1 LLTGRVPGVVVGGF
15 GNDLDI
21 SNSFLSVLFTFNG
34 LRMFEVV
41 VASPRR
47 RVRVPSMG
55 LDGMPDPDLM
65 ESILS
70 NLKMEDVF
78 HSPWFARVLYE

>member
-1 LLTGRVPGVVVGGF
+1 MVTGRVPGIVVGGF
-15 GNDLDI
+15 GNDLAI
-21 SNSFLSVLFTFNG
+21 SDSFLSVLFTFNG
-34 LRMFEVV
+34 LGIFEVIAV
-41 VASPRR
+41 SPNR

-55 LDGMPDPDLM
+55 LDGMPDPDLV

-78 HSPWFARVLYE
+78 HSPWFARVYE